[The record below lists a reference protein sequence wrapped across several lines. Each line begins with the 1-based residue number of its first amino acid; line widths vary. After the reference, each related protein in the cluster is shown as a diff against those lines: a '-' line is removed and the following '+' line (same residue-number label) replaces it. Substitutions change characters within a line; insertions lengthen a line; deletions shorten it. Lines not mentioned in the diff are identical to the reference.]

1 MPLICRRKVLGVLT
15 FVQVDF
21 NEITPERQELLNSV
35 GQQIGITIESL
46 HNVEHLVQSKDLLQS
61 VFDGIT
67 DMMVLLD
74 RDLRIKMVNQAY
86 LRHYGV
92 TLAEVLD
99 QPCGSPPADGHCPF
113 SPGSLEKVFTT
124 RQPMT
129 EELQSGKGEIF
140 RVPTIPSSTSGA
152 KW

>member
-1 MPLICRRKVLGVLT
+1 MT

-46 HNVEHLVQSKDLLQS
+46 QNVEQLVHSKDLFQS

-99 QPCGSPPADGHCPF
+99 QPCGSPAADGHCPF
-113 SPGSLEKVFTT
+113 SP
-124 RQPMT
+124 R
-129 EELQSGKGEIF
+129 QSGNRSLPPGS
-140 RVPTIPSSTSGA
+140 P
-152 KW
+152 